1 MKKVLLLFGGNSSEH
16 LVSCKSV
23 MSIAKNIDKDL
34 FDYEL
39 VGISKE
45 NDWYVFNDDLSF
57 LENGNWIEGNVQKIE
72 NIVSYVKGFDVVFP
86 MIHGTS
92 GEDGKLQGMLELFE
106 IPFVGCK
113 TLSSAIGMDKE
124 MSKIF
129 FESLDIPQ
137 VPYMVVQE
145 ISDLDA
151 IIKNIGFPM
160 IVKPANGGSS
170 IGIKKATT
178 KEELVDALVEA
189 QKYDKKVIVEK
200 FIQARELE
208 CAILERDGSLICS
221 KLGEIKAVNDFY
233 DYDAKYVSTSITE
246 IVLDLPN
253 EILQEIQNYAK
264 KIFNGL
270 YCKGYSRID
279 FFYQENTGEVF
290 INEINT
296 IPGFT
301 SISMY
306 PELIKNEGI
315 TFKELIT
322 ILIENA

>member
-45 NDWYVFNDDLSF
+45 NDWYVFNDDLSL

-92 GEDGKLQGMLELFE
+92 GEDGKLQGMLELFG

-137 VPYMVVQE
+137 VPYMVVHE

-170 IGIKKATT
+170 IGIRKATT
-178 KEELVDALVEA
+178 KEELLDALVEA

-233 DYDAKYVSTSITE
+233 DYDAKYVSPSITE

-253 EILQEIQNYAK
+253 EILQEIQDYAK

-315 TFKELIT
+315 SYTDLIT